1 MLGAADRLVRSVGR
15 RVAELRRETG
25 RTQREL
31 AETLG
36 VSVQYVQ
43 RIEQGRENLTLRS
56 LAELATA
63 LAAPASE
70 LLTAPRSLAPKRGRP
85 RKGP

>member
-1 MLGAADRLVRSVGR
+1 MRSVGR
-15 RVAELRRETG
+15 RVAELRRVQG

-31 AETLG
+31 SEVLG

-56 LAELATA
+56 LAELAIA
-63 LAAPASE
+63 LDAPASA
-70 LLTAPRSLAPKRGRP
+70 LLLAPSTLARRRGRP
-85 RKGP
+85 RKVT